1 MKKCE
6 DCLGFGSFIVPDD
19 VESSLASEQDK
30 YLICKK
36 CHGSGKVKRPYSDC
50 GGYQHDLCPVSH
62 AGIFDPC
69 SECIPLN
76 KQKLY
81 CKHCTEEVIGQN
93 NLARVYYKLDDD
105 SIEEVYLVHE
115 KCVGAYVYS
124 KDPSKHK
131 TYEKS
136 SGMFKCAHC
145 TKEIQGKAHVSYT
158 LDSDYVDEIIVLH
171 EDCVRPYKLNK
182 KNLTH
187 KCPKCNGSGNK
198 STDVLSLWTKDDGS
212 MELVWASQMYHK
224 PGRYN
229 SGKFEAIKEKTK
241 PCDLCDGE
249 GYLAKEPIPVI
260 TEWRKAP

>member
-1 MKKCE
+1 MKRNCLNCNGTGKVRIETTDCDDTCFNPYRPKEKCGHKPYVLE
-6 DCLGFGSFIVPDD
+6 VTCEACNGLGFFQP
-19 VESSLASEQDK
+19 
-30 YLICKK
+30 
-36 CHGSGKVKRPYSDC
+36 
-50 GGYQHDLCPVSH
+50 PVS
-62 AGIFDPC
+62 
-69 SECIPLN
+69 S
-76 KQKLY
+76 QKLY

-115 KCVGAYVYS
+115 KCVGAYVYA

-145 TKEIQGKAHVSYT
+145 TKEVQGKAHVSYT

-171 EDCVRPYKLNK
+171 EDCIRPYKLNK

-229 SGKFEAIKEKTK
+229 SGKFESIKEKTK